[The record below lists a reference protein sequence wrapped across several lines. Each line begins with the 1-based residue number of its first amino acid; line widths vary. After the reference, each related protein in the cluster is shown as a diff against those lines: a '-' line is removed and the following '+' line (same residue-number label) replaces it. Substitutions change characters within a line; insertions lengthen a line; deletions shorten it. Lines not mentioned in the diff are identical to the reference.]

1 MEPRHFG
8 RRLGAAGVDYL
19 LAMVVGGLLLLP
31 FLGDSD
37 KVRMDA
43 LGFSSSVCNTLTSA
57 PDSLLAV
64 VGDKVVDS
72 GFVCDTKVLGRENG
86 LTVTLVYDVT
96 KTENTSSQRS
106 ISVPVDKDGNPVAPL
121 MPQTLIVQVL
131 LIVVGGLLLTR
142 YGRTPGKRLFGLK
155 VTGRSPLP
163 GLLREGLK
171 LLPGLIIGLAMVSVA
186 YFGPRSYGVIAQAP
200 VLQFIGAIF
209 AYGALVF
216 WLYVL
221 PVLRW
226 RGATRYDR
234 WLGLTV
240 VLA

>member
-1 MEPRHFG
+1 MEPRHFA
-8 RRLGAAGVDYL
+8 RRLGASVVDYL

-31 FLGDSD
+31 FLGDTD

-43 LGFSSSVCNTLTSA
+43 MIFTTSVCNSLTSA

-72 GFVCDTKVLGRENG
+72 GFVCDTKVMGRDNG

-96 KTENTSSQRS
+96 RTANTSSQRS
-106 ISVPVDKDGNPVAPL
+106 ISVPVDKDGNPIAPL

-142 YGRTPGKRLFGLK
+142 YGRTPGKRLFGLR
-155 VTGRSPLP
+155 VVGGSSVP
-163 GLLREGLK
+163 GVLREGLK

-186 YFGPRSYGVIAQAP
+186 WFGPQAYGVIAQVP

-240 VLA
+240 VRA

>member
-31 FLGDSD
+31 FLGDTD
-37 KVRMDA
+37 RVRMDG
-43 LGFSSSVCNTLTSA
+43 LGFTSSTCNSVTTA

-72 GFVCDTKVLGRENG
+72 AFVCDTKVLGRANG

-96 KTENTSSQRS
+96 RTENTSSQRS

-131 LIVVGGLLLTR
+131 LIVVGGLLLIR
-142 YGRTPGKRLFGLK
+142 FGRTPGKRLFGLR
-155 VTGRSPLP
+155 VVGRSPVP

-171 LLPGLIIGLAMVSVA
+171 LLPGLIVGLAMVWVA
-186 YFGPRSYGVIAQAP
+186 YFGPQTYGVIAQAP
-200 VLQFIGAIF
+200 VLQFVGAIF
-209 AYGALVF
+209 AYGAVVF

-226 RGATRYDR
+226 RGATLYDR

-240 VLA
+240 VLG